1 MAMNAQ
7 DRPATATRDRG
18 SARGEKRATGDKEAG
33 GDASR
38 DAQLDLLT
46 ATAIGVAIGAS
57 AALLLRRGPR
67 GTRPIAPV
75 LRAAG
80 RGAQRAGAAGADA
93 AQWAWEKIPH
103 EEIADQVQEYV
114 DSAREAIDGSVRRER
129 KSLQKAARAQ
139 RRRLHL

>member
-1 MAMNAQ
+1 MATNAH
-7 DRPATATRDRG
+7 DRPATATKDRG
-18 SARGEKRATGDKEAG
+18 SARGEKRATGDSETAS
-33 GDASR
+33 DASR

-93 AQWAWEKIPH
+93 AQWAWDRIPH

-114 DSAREAIDGSVRRER
+114 DSAREAIERSVRREL
-129 KSLQKAARAQ
+129 KSLRKVARAQ